1 MYKKTFET
9 TKRHLALVGT
19 LSMIV
24 RLQTSCPALVRTSP
38 RLYCTVLYCTVLCC
52 TVLYCTVLQVDPP
65 GQVPPPELLLPWRG
79 VGGGGAAQRGQQL
92 RHPRQGQ
99 HGHQRQIH
107 LRGQQLEL
115 CTDLQKALK

>member
-9 TKRHLALVGT
+9 TKRHLALVVT

-38 RLYCTVLYCTVLCC
+38 
-52 TVLYCTVLQVDPP
+52 QVDPP
-65 GQVPPPELLLPWRG
+65 GQVPPPELPRPRRG

-107 LRGQQLEL
+107 LRGRHQLEPISSGEIRFNQGISVIV
-115 CTDLQKALK
+115 TLQPS

>member
-38 RLYCTVLYCTVLCC
+38 
-52 TVLYCTVLQVDPP
+52 QVDPP
-65 GQVPPPELLLPWRG
+65 GQVPPPELPRPRRG

-107 LRGQQLEL
+107 LRGQHQLEL
-115 CTDLQKALK
+115 STDLQKALK